1 MDNNVLAPEAVGDR
15 PVLPHNRYVH
25 AGSATSLDGVK
36 VEIGTGKRQHA
47 VFAPKGSGEISRRL
61 RRYGLCL
68 SRVKFPNATRQAKTW
83 GVDPL
88 AIEVASRT
96 VANEVYERA
105 YTDDPSVGTVSV
117 APLARLLNEPM
128 PPKQLLL
135 EALSYVGTQAFHDL
149 KSVVNDDVR
158 QALEQGDDYVKRF
171 TKSAYS
177 FSRLMEINSSNK
189 YNRRYSKR
197 RWADY
202 VRTLDGIT
210 DQWTKHLA
218 DSHRQSVTKGK
229 NKRLMSEMG
238 KGLPTTTPVD
248 LKGWYPLFVSKPPL
262 EVPHTGKLGRRLMYT
277 NEGKYPRN
285 IGRMITDPERRI
297 FTRKTRS
304 LGAVVV
310 IDCSGSMSLT
320 EQDLAVLMKS
330 SAGATVVTYST
341 GDRADTEHP
350 NCWIVAR
357 KGRQVRRLPDYPG
370 GNGCDAPAL
379 AYGVSLRSN
388 SSQPVIWVS
397 DGMVTGIGDEH
408 SKSLWNQC
416 QRLINRHGI
425 HHVETVREAVALM
438 RKLQGGKS

>member
-1 MDNNVLAPEAVGDR
+1 MDNNILAPEAVGER

-25 AGSATSLDGVK
+25 AGTATSLDGVK
-36 VEIGTGKRQHA
+36 VEIGTAKREHA

-68 SRVKFPNATRQAKTW
+68 SRVKFPNVTRQAKSW

-96 VANEVYERA
+96 VANRVYEQA

-135 EALSYVGTQAFHDL
+135 EALSYVGTKAFHDL
-149 KSVVNDDVR
+149 MSVVNEDVR
-158 QALEQGDDYVKRF
+158 TSLEHGEDIVKRHTTHRYAF
-171 TKSAYS
+171 ARY
-177 FSRLMEINSSNK
+177 LEINSKHQS
-189 YNRRYSKR
+189 NRRYSKR

-202 VRTLDGIT
+202 VRHLDATTEGMARS
-210 DQWTKHLA
+210 LA
-218 DSHRQSVTKGK
+218 DSHRQSVATTK
-229 NKRLMSEMG
+229 NSRLRKQLG
-238 KGLPTTTPVD
+238 KGLPTITPAD

-262 EVPHTGKLGRRLMYT
+262 DVPHTGKLGRRLMYT

-285 IGRMITDPERRI
+285 IGRLITDPERRI

-310 IDCSGSMSLT
+310 IDCSGSMQLT
-320 EQDLAVLMKS
+320 DEELAMLMKS
-330 SAGATVVTYST
+330 SAGATVVAYST
-341 GDRADTEHP
+341 GDRADTENP
-350 NCWIVAR
+350 NCWVVAR
-357 KGRQVRRLPDYPG
+357 KGRQVRRLPDFPG

-397 DGMVTGIGDEH
+397 DGRVTGIGDEH
-408 SKSLWNQC
+408 SRSLWDQC
-416 QRLINRHGI
+416 KRLINRHGI
-425 HHVETVREAVALM
+425 YHVETVREAVQLM